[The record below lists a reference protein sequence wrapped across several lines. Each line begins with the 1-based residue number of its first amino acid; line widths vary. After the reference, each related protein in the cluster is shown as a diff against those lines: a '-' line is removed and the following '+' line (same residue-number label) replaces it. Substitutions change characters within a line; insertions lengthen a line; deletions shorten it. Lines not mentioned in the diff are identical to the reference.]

1 MNDTPKTDVMM
12 KFCFETD
19 QEYIRLVDVIKLERE
34 LNAANAKIKW
44 LEKDLS
50 DAYAEMRKQRPVITA
65 VFDHSVW
72 TKAMGTKP

>member
-1 MNDTPKTDVMM
+1 MSDIKKTMQEE
-12 KFCFETD
+12 CYGTCWAACERIEELET
-19 QEYIRLVDVIKLERE
+19 QLISATNRIKR
-34 LNAANAKIKW
+34 

-50 DAYAEMRKQRPVITA
+50 DAYAEMRKQRPGITA